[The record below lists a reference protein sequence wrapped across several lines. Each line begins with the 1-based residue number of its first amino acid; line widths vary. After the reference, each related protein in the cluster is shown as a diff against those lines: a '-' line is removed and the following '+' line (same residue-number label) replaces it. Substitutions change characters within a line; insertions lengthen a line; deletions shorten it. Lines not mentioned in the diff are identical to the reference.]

1 MEVTDRPVVID
12 MRVAKEAN
20 VWPMIPA
27 GGTIAGMIIR
37 PPEAHEEALEFDKAN
52 IPG

>member
-1 MEVTDRPVVID
+1 

-27 GGTIAGMIIR
+27 GGTIDGMIIR
-37 PPEAHEEALEFDKAN
+37 PPQENEVEFDKAN